1 MTMED
6 WTAQRAAALCAAMG
20 CTLAEFAEYLG
31 LSRST
36 VAKWNRKTNP
46 RNPGRE
52 ARDLLSV
59 ALAKASPAVRAQ
71 FHQRAGEVP
80 QARTGSVGE
89 TAGDTR
95 VQVVDSAAQAEQLAN
110 DVAALGSDA
119 DLIDYQRAELSRLAV
134 EYVHAPLPAVFEDLR
149 HVQNTLT
156 QALRTPQRPSQTHDL
171 MFLAGVT
178 SILLAHA
185 SQNLGEHGAALKHL
199 RATATLAT
207 AVDSTALR
215 AWTCG
220 SSALFHEWSR
230 QPATA
235 VTEALKGLQYNAGP
249 QTRRR
254 LLAIAARSAARARRP
269 DTARELLARLEE
281 LPDRGF
287 TSADAV
293 EDFGG
298 LLSFPTTKKV
308 YYVGGTYALLG
319 EHDEAE
325 RFSAQAIR
333 AYETGLPEEQSYGDL
348 ALARLDHA
356 QACLGQDN
364 LDGAAASVAPVLDL
378 PPAKRI
384 SQLDE
389 AVTSLRDRARQ
400 LAGRQHRAV
409 RELADGL
416 TGYLVE
422 RPRALRSGCA

>member
-1 MTMED
+1 MEN

-20 CTLAEFAEYLG
+20 YTLAEFAEYLG

-52 ARDLLSV
+52 AQDLLAV
-59 ALAKASPAVRAQ
+59 ALTKASPVVRAQ
-71 FHQRAGEVP
+71 FHRRLGEVP
-80 QARTGSVGE
+80 QTRAGSYGE
-89 TAGDTR
+89 TAGDPR
-95 VQVVDSAAQAEQLAN
+95 MQVVDSATQAEQLAN

-119 DLIDYQRAELSRLAV
+119 DLIDYQRAELGRLAV
-134 EYVHAPLPAVFEDLR
+134 EYVHAPLPGVFADLR

-185 SQNLGEHGAALKHL
+185 SQNLGDHGAALKHL
-199 RATATLAT
+199 RAAATLAT

-215 AWTCG
+215 AWACG

-230 QPATA
+230 QPGVA
-235 VTEALKGLQYNAGP
+235 VADALKGLQYNAGP

-269 DTARELLARLEE
+269 DVARELLARLDEPPE
-281 LPDRGF
+281 RGF
-287 TSADAV
+287 TSADSV

-298 LLSFPTTKKV
+298 LLSFPMNKKV

-319 EHDEAE
+319 DHDNAE

-333 AYETGLPEEQSYGDL
+333 SYEEGLPEERSYGDL

-356 QACLGQDN
+356 HACLGQDN
-364 LDGAAASVAPVLDL
+364 LVGAAASVTQILGL
-378 PPAKRI
+378 PSAERI

-389 AVTSLRDRARQ
+389 AVTSLRDRARK
-400 LAGRQHRAV
+400 LAGRQHRAAG
-409 RELADGL
+409 ELADSL
-416 TGYLVE
+416 TGYLVGS
-422 RPRALRSGCA
+422 PRALPSGCA

>member
-1 MTMED
+1 
-6 WTAQRAAALCAAMG
+6 MG
-20 CTLAEFAEYLG
+20 YTLAEFAEYLG

-36 VAKWNRKTNP
+36 VAKWNRTTNP

-52 ARDLLSV
+52 AQDLLSV
-59 ALAKASPAVRAQ
+59 ALAKASPAVRAR
-71 FHQRAGEVP
+71 FHQRVGGLP
-80 QARTGSVGE
+80 QAGSGAFQE
-89 TAGDTR
+89 ASGDSQA
-95 VQVVDSAAQAEQLAN
+95 QVVDSAAQAEQLAN

-134 EYVHAPLPAVFEDLR
+134 EYVHAPLPAVFADLR

-156 QALRTPQRPSQTHDL
+156 QALRSPQRPSQTHDL

-199 RATATLAT
+199 RAAATLAT

-230 QPATA
+230 RPAIA
-235 VTEALKGLQYNAGP
+235 VSDALKGLQFNAGP

-254 LLAIAARSAARARRP
+254 LLAIAARSAARAQQH
-269 DTARELLARLEE
+269 DAARDLLARLDEP
-281 LPDRGF
+281 PDRGF
-287 TSADAV
+287 VSADPV

-298 LLSFPTTKKV
+298 LLSFPMTKKI
-308 YYVGGTYALLG
+308 YYVGGTHALLG
-319 EHDEAE
+319 NHDEAA

-333 AYETGLPEEQSYGDL
+333 AYEVGSPEERSYGDL

-356 QACLGQDN
+356 HACVGQDDF
-364 LDGAAASVAPVLDL
+364 DGAAASVAQILNL
-378 PPAKRI
+378 PPDERI
-384 SQLDE
+384 TQLDE
-389 AVTSLRDRARQ
+389 SVASLRDRARR
-400 LAGRQHRAV
+400 LGARQHRPAGD
-409 RELADGL
+409 LADRL
-416 TGYLVE
+416 TGYLSGQ
-422 RPRALRSGCA
+422 PRALPSGRA

>member
-1 MTMED
+1 MEE

-20 CTLAEFAEYLG
+20 YTLGEFAEYLG

-52 ARDLLSV
+52 AQDLLSV

-80 QARTGSVGE
+80 QVW
-89 TAGDTR
+89 TAGEPR
-95 VQVVDSAAQAEQLAN
+95 AQVVDSAAQAEQLAN
-110 DVAALGSDA
+110 EVAALGSDA
-119 DLIDYQRAELSRLAV
+119 DLIEYQRAELGRLAV

-185 SQNLGEHGAALKHL
+185 SQNLGDHGAALKHL
-199 RATATLAT
+199 RAAATLAT

-230 QPATA
+230 RPAAA
-235 VTEALKGLQYNAGP
+235 VTDALKGLQYDAGL
-249 QTRRR
+249 QTRQR
-254 LLAIAARSAARARRP
+254 LLAIAARSAARAGRP
-269 DTARELLARLEE
+269 DTAHELLARLDE
-281 LPDRGF
+281 LPERGF
-287 TSADAV
+287 ASADSV
-293 EDFGG
+293 EGFGG

-319 EHDEAE
+319 EHDAAQ

-333 AYETGLPEEQSYGDL
+333 AYETGSPEERSYGDL

-356 QACLGQDN
+356 HACLGRDDF
-364 LDGAAASVAPVLDL
+364 DGAAASVTQILDL
-378 PPAKRI
+378 PPAERI

-389 AVTSLRDRARQ
+389 AVTTLRDRARQ
-400 LAGRQHRAV
+400 LAGRQHRAA
-409 RELADGL
+409 RELSDGL

-422 RPRALRSGCA
+422 RPRALPSGCA